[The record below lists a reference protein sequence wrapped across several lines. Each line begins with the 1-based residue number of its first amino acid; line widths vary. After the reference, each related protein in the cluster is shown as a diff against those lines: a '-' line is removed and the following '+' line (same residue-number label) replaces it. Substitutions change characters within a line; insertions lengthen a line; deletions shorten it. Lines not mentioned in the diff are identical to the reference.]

1 MRFLCGFILF
11 SLALVTPTATNAGE
25 IKRIIALSPS
35 SVEMLFEIGVG
46 DRVIGTV
53 EHADFPEAAKN
64 IPRLGNYV
72 GVNIE
77 KIVSLKPDLIVGW
90 KSGNK
95 QSDLKKLESL
105 GLNLV
110 YVDPKSLPAVSK
122 DLRRLG
128 KIIGVEEQAEAAA
141 HKFDERYASLLSENK
156 VKRKVRVFYQLWYD
170 PIITVGKDSWVEALI
185 HDCNGENIFK
195 SSKAPYPV
203 VSIESVLVKDPE
215 VIVMAS
221 HSDAAKSREALWKN
235 WNNISAVKNNLLE
248 VVDGSSLLRAGP
260 RAVDGLA
267 LLCGAIDKARNI
279 QTN

>member
-1 MRFLCGFILF
+1 MRFLFGLIFF
-11 SLALVTPTATNAGE
+11 SLALLTPNAGNANE

-95 QSDLKKLESL
+95 QSDLKKLQSL

-141 HKFDERYASLLSENK
+141 QKFDERYASLLSENK

-170 PIITVGKDSWVEALI
+170 PIRTVGKDSWVEALI

-235 WNNISAVKNNLLE
+235 WNNISAVKNDLLE

-267 LLCGAIDKARNI
+267 LLCEAIDKARNI

>member
-1 MRFLCGFILF
+1 MRFLFGLIFF
-11 SLALVTPTATNAGE
+11 SLALLTPNAGNANE

-95 QSDLKKLESL
+95 QSDLKKLQSL

-141 HKFDERYASLLSENK
+141 QKFDERYASLLSENK

-170 PIITVGKDSWVEALI
+170 PIRTVGKDSWVEALI

-221 HSDAAKSREALWKN
+221 HSDAAKSRETLWKN
-235 WNNISAVKNNLLE
+235 WNNISAVKNDLLE

-267 LLCGAIDKARNI
+267 LLCEAIDKARNI